1 MNLKA
6 LAQLPFL
13 IIFKNNNK
21 KKIKDKEINAAQMC
35 FFATW
40 TAEEKDWIYW
50 DKAVSLTKMYY
61 LRKY

>member
-1 MNLKA
+1 MYDHNQKLNAGCKCKMNLKA
-6 LAQLPFL
+6 LAQLPFV

-40 TAEEKDWIYW
+40 TAEEKDWIY
-50 DKAVSLTKMYY
+50 
-61 LRKY
+61 